1 MVFWI
6 RTGAGLLL
14 LGTLAFAQ
22 SRSSFTAATISGITT
37 TRIGNQLTLNVNAT
51 PTVTIGS
58 NVYNVTEVFGVW
70 SLDNNDDLT
79 ATAPAQN
86 GWQFHS
92 NYAGTG
98 GIAGWKTNPNN
109 GFINNTL
116 NFNYTT
122 VTGTEEAYGYHVRV
136 DGTLPGGGNTGYV
149 TAVPE
154 PASMIAL
161 GAGLL
166 ALARRRRSK

>member
-6 RTGAGLLL
+6 RTGAGLLV

-22 SRSSFTAATISGITT
+22 SRSSFTPATINGITT

-58 NVYNVTEVFGVW
+58 SVYNVTEVFGVW
-70 SLDNNDDLT
+70 SLDNNDDFS
-79 ATAPAQN
+79 ATGPAQN

-92 NYAGTG
+92 NTSGTG

-116 NFNYTT
+116 QFNYST
-122 VTGTEEAYGYHVRV
+122 VTGQEEAYGYHVRV
-136 DGTLPGGGNTGYV
+136 NGTLPGGGNTGYV

-166 ALARRRRSK
+166 ALARRRRK

>member
-6 RTGAGLLL
+6 RTGAGLLV

-22 SRSSFTAATISGITT
+22 SRSSFTTATITGIMT
-37 TRIGNQLTLNVNAT
+37 TRIGNQLTLNVNAA

-70 SLDNNDDLT
+70 ALDNNDDFS
-79 ATAPAQN
+79 ATGPAQN

-92 NYAGTG
+92 NTSGTG
-98 GIAGWKTNPNN
+98 GIAGWKTTPNG

-116 NFNYTT
+116 VFNYNT
-122 VTGTEEAYGYHVRV
+122 VTGAEEGFGYHVRV
-136 DGTLPGGGNTGYV
+136 DGTLPMGGNTGYV

-166 ALARRRRSK
+166 ALARRRRK

>member
-6 RTGAGLLL
+6 RTGAGLLV

-37 TRIGNQLTLNVNAT
+37 TRIGNQLSLNVGAA
-51 PTVTIGS
+51 PTVAIGS
-58 NVYNVTEVFGVW
+58 NVYDITEVFGVW
-70 SLDNNDDLT
+70 SLDNNDDFT
-79 ATAPAQN
+79 ATGSSQN
-86 GWQFHS
+86 SWQFHS
-92 NYAGTG
+92 NNAGSG

-116 NFNYTT
+116 AFSYST
-122 VTGTEEAYGYHVRV
+122 VTGQEEAYGYHVRV

-166 ALARRRRSK
+166 ALARRRRK